1 MAVAAKSLHH
11 QELLEEAT
19 TSSFDTLF
27 KLGEEPPRDKGDT
40 ALHADI
46 DKMNRRL
53 QETSD
58 DSILNMQR
66 TRERKIVIMLSLYAN
81 LGHVLNAVKP
91 TLIGDI
97 SLRMVDLSLSNGLV
111 PSSPFAFAY
120 YGGVLVAS
128 GNITEGCRLG
138 MYLASC
144 LCEQYN

>member
-11 QELLEEAT
+11 QELLKEAT

-27 KLGEEPPRDKGDT
+27 KLGEEPPRDKGDST
-40 ALHADI
+40 LHSDI
-46 DKMNRRL
+46 YKMNRRL

-58 DSILNMQR
+58 DTILNMQR
-66 TRERKIVIMLSLYAN
+66 TRERKIVITMSLYAN

-111 PSSPFAFAY
+111 PSSPIAFGY
-120 YGGVLVAS
+120 YGHVLVS
-128 GNITEGCRLG
+128 TGNIAEGCRLG
-138 MYLASC
+138 R
-144 LCEQYN
+144 YNTSNALPVL